1 MASAAVTSGHFPCFQ
16 ILLFLPIVLHRV
28 WHRKPK
34 AHLGAVPRVFFPF
47 QTLQGGAK
55 WEEVGHN
62 SLPSC
67 NSANWNLWVSIHM
80 KGPPTKSL
88 WIHLECWIN
97 LENKGKKQLGF
108 SPARD
113 HDILPSPV
121 TPFKFSSPPTWV
133 PPSNLT
139 TGKVGMVASL
149 SCCEG
154 HDSLKRGCTLR
165 SLDHHTSLQRA
176 SETSGKGCSLR
187 GVFSVLGKHEPWTL
201 RLKDQGSNSSSAGN
215 TFFDCCLSK

>member
-1 MASAAVTSGHFPCFQ
+1 MIKFQLLPSLRHFVNSNSQ
-16 ILLFLPIVLHRV
+16 SLLFL
-28 WHRKPK
+28 
-34 AHLGAVPRVFFPF
+34 A
-47 QTLQGGAK
+47 
-55 WEEVGHN
+55 
-62 SLPSC
+62 S
-67 NSANWNLWVSIHM
+67 
-80 KGPPTKSL
+80 KGDIIFGKDRWDYMHYTYSWL
-88 WIHLECWIN
+88 LSF
-97 LENKGKKQLGF
+97 KGKKQLGF

-176 SETSGKGCSLR
+176 SETSGKGRSLR